1 MNKQITVKH
10 CLSIFLFCGESILSH
25 VEKYYTVITCLKGLL
40 SWSSCLGI
48 LLDEVP
54 LVSKVFF
61 GMKSEFISHNYCRW
75 FPFLM
80 TRACCEACSNL
91 KAAFL
96 VAVVSSLKSRC
107 CACSRNFKLFCNS
120 LQS

>member
-1 MNKQITVKH
+1 MLDLANNTVQGPARALLAD
-10 CLSIFLFCGESILSH
+10 LSGPDQCNSANAIFCTWMAVGNVLGF
-25 VEKYYTVITCLKGLL
+25 
-40 SWSSCLGI
+40 SSGA
-48 LLDEVP
+48 
-54 LVSKVFF
+54 SGNWHK
-61 GMKSEFISHNYCRW
+61 W